1 MHSGSI
7 ANLRGR
13 RAYDPLGRLWEV
25 NGVKEFRRF
34 LYDGDALVAEYD
46 QWGNMLK
53 RYVHGQGADTPQVWF
68 EGAGISA
75 SERRFLF
82 TNHQG
87 SVTAIAD
94 GWGNT
99 IAINRYDEYGIP
111 GTGNIGRFQYTGQ
124 AWLEDLGMY
133 HYKAR
138 IYSPTLGRFLQTDP
152 IGYEDQINLYAYVG
166 NDPVNR
172 SDPTGT
178 RSCETPTG
186 SLICR
191 PTETTATAATAV
203 AAREG
208 IGAERARSQYKN
220 ATGKLA
226 PNDSAGRS
234 AAKATARAATPP
246 ITRGVIQGL
255 RPGLGPKAGSGGT
268 ANRTNSGADRLAGR
282 LGTAGRVAGAAGL
295 AVGVARVA
303 TSDTRGKEA
312 ARVGGGIAGALAG
325 AEAGAAIGSL
335 GGPWGAAAG
344 GIAGGIVGGFAGE
357 EAVSSILDWNSDE

>member
-1 MHSGSI
+1 VSGGPS
-7 ANLRGR
+7 GTT
-13 RAYDPLGRLWEV
+13 
-25 NGVKEFRRF
+25 RF

-75 SERRFLF
+75 SERRLLF

-152 IGYEDQINLYAYVG
+152 IGYEDQINLYAYVA
-166 NDPVNR
+166 NDPVNMR
-172 SDPTGT
+172 DPTGMECANSAAAT
-178 RSCETPTG
+178 AEENATNNCERVDT
-186 SLICR
+186 IVVKA
-191 PTETTATAATAV
+191 PTETANNSDRGMAVGIMEGGQIPQLGLLELTPQSGRQCAHENSTAATIAKW
-203 AAREG
+203 AEG
-208 IGAERARSQYKN
+208 
-220 ATGKLA
+220 T
-226 PNDSAGRS
+226 SAGFG
-234 AAKATARAATPP
+234 AIAATSA
-246 ITRGVIQGL
+246 
-255 RPGLGPKAGSGGT
+255 GLGLIFAPTG
-268 ANRTNSGADRLAGR
+268 
-282 LGTAGRVAGAAGL
+282 AGL
-295 AVGVARVA
+295 AAFEGVAAVA
-303 TSDTRGKEA
+303 GLISTGA
-312 ARVGGGIAGALAG
+312 GVVGIVANAVDGNWEGAG
-325 AEAGAAIGSL
+325 
-335 GGPWGAAAG
+335 WGVA
-344 GIAGGIVGGFAGE
+344 GIVGGSMAGQV
-357 EAVSSILDWNSDE
+357 ASNAYKSTRAFGDLSASQARGVKFIAHGNGNLVGATGALLGCQ

>member
-1 MHSGSI
+1 VSGGPS
-7 ANLRGR
+7 GT
-13 RAYDPLGRLWEV
+13 
-25 NGVKEFRRF
+25 RRF

-75 SERRFLF
+75 SERRLLF

-111 GTGNIGRFQYTGQ
+111 GAGNIGRFQYTGQ

-166 NDPVNR
+166 NDPVNMR
-172 SDPTGT
+172 DPTGMDMCPDGSGQICAT
-178 RSCETPTG
+178 IRKEDPPRPLPPGSIGPDRPKPTKQSELERTIDCPETKAGKLADAMDYAGTAHSACEELAEVGGGGKYLKPAGVAGAVVG
-186 SLICR
+186 S
-191 PTETTATAATAV
+191 AATAV
-203 AAREG
+203 DSAARGETMDVTFARVVLPAIGGLAGGVIGG
-208 IGAERARSQYKN
+208 IG
-220 ATGKLA
+220 
-226 PNDSAGRS
+226 
-234 AAKATARAATPP
+234 
-246 ITRGVIQGL
+246 
-255 RPGLGPKAGSGGT
+255 GS
-268 ANRTNSGADRLAGR
+268 
-282 LGTAGRVAGAAGL
+282 
-295 AVGVARVA
+295 
-303 TSDTRGKEA
+303 
-312 ARVGGGIAGALAG
+312 ALAG
-325 AEAGAAIGSL
+325 PFGGAVGAVAL
-335 GGPWGAAAG
+335 GAG
-344 GIAGGIVGGFAGE
+344 GAELGSWLAELYAAESPKPRGCR
-357 EAVSSILDWNSDE
+357 